1 MKIGELAR
9 EAGLRPS
16 RIRYYEEIG
25 LLRTVQRTLKGYR
38 VYGPDSV
45 LILNLIVMAQKAGF
59 SLQEI
64 RLLLPGDRTEW
75 NHELLS
81 EILKRKIDEIETQ
94 EAQLTASKA
103 RLQAIRHGIANRP
116 EGIDCDANARRILS
130 LASVVGT
137 PDGFLRPDRQDG
149 IDG

>member
-25 LLRTVQRTLKGYR
+25 LLKTVQRTPKGYR
-38 VYGPDSV
+38 VYGADST

-64 RLLLPGDRTEW
+64 RLLVPGDLTEW

-81 EILKRKIDEIETQ
+81 DTLKRKIDDIETQ
-94 EAQLTASKA
+94 EAQLAASKA
-103 RLQAIRHGIANRP
+103 RLQAIRDGIANRP

-130 LASVVGT
+130 LATASRTGDGFPL
-137 PDGFLRPDRQDG
+137 PDGQGRIDR
-149 IDG
+149 